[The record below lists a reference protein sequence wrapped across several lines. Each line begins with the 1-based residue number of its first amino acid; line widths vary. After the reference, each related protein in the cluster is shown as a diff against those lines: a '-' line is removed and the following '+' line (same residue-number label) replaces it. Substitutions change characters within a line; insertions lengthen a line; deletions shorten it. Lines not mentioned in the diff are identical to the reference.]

1 MIRLAISH
9 STAYRY
15 DRPVPY
21 ALQQLRVTP
30 KSHGAQRVL
39 HWETVVE
46 GGQTEVSFDD
56 SHRNRVELVSFDPGT
71 TEITVISRG
80 EVELAPTHGVMG
92 QHQGFM
98 PLWMFE
104 RVTPLTRAGP
114 AVRRLAASVAGE
126 ANILA
131 RMHLLMAAVRDAVQ
145 YESGRSHAG
154 TSAEEA
160 LQAGYGVCQD
170 HAHVFIA
177 CARAMGV
184 PARYVSG
191 YLHMPDRVEQD
202 AMHAWVEAHVPDL
215 GWVGFDPP
223 NAICPDMDHVRVAT
237 GLDYRDAAPVSG
249 MRFGTGGE
257 SLAVTV
263 AVQQQ

>member
-1 MIRLAISH
+1 MRLKISH
-9 STAYRY
+9 TTAYGY

-21 ALQQLRVTP
+21 ALQQVRLTP

-39 HWETVVE
+39 RWETRVE
-46 GGQTEVSFDD
+46 GGQTEVSFED
-56 SHRNRVELVSFDPGT
+56 SHRNRVDLVSFTPGT
-71 TEITVISRG
+71 TAITVVSEG
-80 EVELAPTHGVMG
+80 EVELSQTHGVVG
-92 QHQGFM
+92 QHGGFM

-104 RVTPLTRAGP
+104 RVTPLTKPGV

-131 RMHLLMAAVRDAVQ
+131 RMHLLMAAVRNAVA
-145 YESGRSHAG
+145 YEAGHSHAG
-154 TSAEEA
+154 TTAEEA

-170 HAHVFIA
+170 HAHVFVA
-177 CARAMGV
+177 CARATGV

-191 YLHMPDRVEQD
+191 YLHMPDRVQQD
-202 AMHAWVEAHVPDL
+202 AMHAWAEAWVPDL

-223 NAICPDMDHVRVAT
+223 NEICPDMTHVRVAT

-249 MRFGTGGE
+249 TRLGEGGE
-257 SLAVTV
+257 SLTVTV